1 MSNIIKKK
9 RLEKGISQENLAN
22 MANISITHLAEI
34 ENGNAVPSI
43 LVAQRIAKA
52 LKTKV
57 DDIFFTTPV
66 V

>member
-22 MANISITHLAEI
+22 RANISRTHLAEI

-57 DDIFFTTPV
+57 DDIVFTTPV